1 MTEGEHIGE
10 TGRMAAQSLEHA
22 MLQALGEQLGV
33 DLAPRVLTL
42 ADGQR
47 VEVEGIDA
55 AAGIVVQLVPT
66 AAQPKSHHRNKAMAD
81 MFKLVWLHEALP
93 TRPRA
98 VLCISEPLARFFS
111 AGSWPR
117 TAARDLGVDVW
128 VHGDAGVTRLVAA
141 ASRD

>member
-1 MTEGEHIGE
+1 MTEPEHIGE
-10 TGRMAAQSLEHA
+10 TGRMAAQSIEHA
-22 MLQALGEQLGV
+22 MLQTLGGRLGV

-55 AAGIVVQLVPT
+55 AARIVVQLVPS

-81 MFKLVWLHEALP
+81 LFKLVWLHEALP

-111 AGSWPR
+111 AGAWPR

-128 VHGDAGVTRLVAA
+128 VHGDDGATLLVSAA
-141 ASRD
+141 MRD

>member
-1 MTEGEHIGE
+1 MTDAAHIGE
-10 TGRMAAQSLEHA
+10 TGRMAAESLEHA
-22 MLQALGEQLGV
+22 MLQALGGKLGV

-81 MFKLVWLHEALP
+81 MFKLVWLNEALP

-111 AGSWPR
+111 TGSWPR

-128 VHGDAGVTRLVAA
+128 IHGGNGVTQLVSAA
-141 ASRD
+141 PRV